1 MQIAP
6 QVYSSE
12 PANPDS
18 DSRLREFAHRLAKT
32 HDANAVPVPAKQS
45 QFSRSS
51 HGSRTGH
58 GTRNTVEIFHP
69 KKTSLLEYLQS
80 CELALGNANA
90 LFKAVPAQDLPV
102 SRAGEWM
109 LDNYYVIKQTFR
121 QIEEDLP
128 ASFLNQ
134 LPKLD
139 GTPLK
144 GHPRPVLGPGLPRI
158 FALAREWIGYSQSQI
173 DLTQAA
179 AFVQDYQQ
187 VTPLTIGELWALP
200 IMLRIG
206 ILERLVRAAADLTG
220 MEAPKS
226 LSEIP
231 SQFSSPAPAN
241 ETIVANCILSLRL
254 LSATDW
260 KAIFEQTSRVEQIL
274 RDDPADVYAGMDF
287 DTRNSYRRVI
297 EELARHSN
305 FSEEEVALAAVEF
318 ARRGRDP
325 ASSEVVP
332 VPAYHPESLA
342 GRDTGRSVDDKAPG
356 RKAHVGFYLRD
367 AGRATLE
374 NSLRYQPGLSVR
386 VRRALLATPTATYL
400 GTIAILSVLF
410 VLGLL
415 TYTTLSGG
423 SLAQLIIVG
432 VLGLGLALEAAIT
445 IVHWNVTH
453 GIKPQSLPRM
463 DFSEGIPPGNRTM
476 VVVPTLLES
485 AGELNHL
492 LQELELYY
500 LSNPDPQLT
509 YALLTDFGDAPIQ
522 RMPEDEQLL
531 ALAGAGVEN
540 LNQKYAEAAP
550 FYLFHRQREWNPSE
564 GVWMGW
570 ERKRGKLAD
579 FNRLLLN
586 LGETAYTTQVGD
598 ASILS
603 DVKYVITLDT
613 DTSLPQ
619 GSANRLVATLAHPLN
634 HAEFSA
640 DGRSVVSGYTVLQP
654 RVAIKPTSAN
664 RSLFSQI
671 FAGNAGFDLYSFAA
685 SDVYQD
691 LFGEGSYVGK
701 GIYDVAAFER
711 SLAGQVRQNT
721 LLSHDL
727 FEGIYGR
734 AALVTD
740 IVLYE
745 EYPSRYLVYARRLR
759 RWIRGD
765 WQLLP
770 WLFPIVR
777 TENGLAPNRLS
788 TINLWKVFDNLRRSL
803 LPPTLLALLAAGWL
817 FLPGSPLIWTLLV
830 LLPSA
835 LPIAVQTVRDGQH
848 NLGRLSLKQLFEPIR
863 LPLIRWALTVL
874 FLPYEA
880 LLMLGAIGTTLT
892 RLLIARKNL
901 LQWTT
906 AANVSRSFRLKALY
920 ETWGE
925 MAASLVLTVLLG
937 MTITIFNPTA
947 LWVALPLLVAWLIAP
962 QIAYIISQPVTHITT
977 LLSETQRRQVLRLA
991 RRTWAFFEQFAG
1003 PDDHWLPPDH
1013 FQESPRGSVAHF
1025 TTPTNIGLFLVST
1038 LSAYDLG
1045 YLGLSELA
1053 IRLRSTFESL
1063 DRLEHYRGHLLNWY
1077 DSQTLA
1083 ALPPRYISTVD
1094 SGNLAACLIALK
1106 EGCLALTDAPVLG
1119 DKQWQGLL
1127 VILDILA
1134 EALQSL
1140 EKNNPHAALESFEV
1154 ELTSIYEHVSATQN
1168 QPTAWTMTLAWLS
1181 GEGWERVSRRL
1192 MDLLESHPNLNPESL
1207 TELQLYLNLM
1217 HHHLQDMQRSLD
1229 LFAPWLSRLDAA
1241 PAPRPDKNI
1250 RDFAE
1255 PGTASAPLFMQ
1266 TPAWQDFHDSLPAEL
1281 PTLGQAAEVYDRIQ
1295 AALNRFKAQL
1305 QDEIIPVPAKQSRFQ
1320 YGTRDEAAHEWCQKL
1335 ELDLSSARLTVTSLL
1350 IGFQEL
1356 AKQANTAVTAM
1367 NFRFLFDERRQV
1379 FHIGYNASTE
1389 QLDPSYYDL
1398 LASEA
1403 RIASLIAIAKGD
1415 VPQSHWQHLGRPVT
1429 KVNDK
1434 LVLLSWNGTMFEYL
1448 MPTLFTKNY
1457 AGTFLSD
1464 SCYAALEAQ
1473 VRYGREQQVPW
1484 GISESGYFAF
1494 DINLNYQYRDFG
1506 VPDLGIKRDIP
1517 EDLVVAPYASLLGL
1531 SLQPQAVLEN
1541 MAHLEQLNM
1550 LGRFGFY
1557 EALDYTKTRLP
1568 AGQAHATVQSY
1579 MAHHQGMIL
1588 MAACNYL
1595 SDDVLVQRFHADER
1609 IQSVELLLQEKIP
1622 QNPPIEYPHPD
1633 EPVDLP
1639 QGVHSVN
1646 SAPWRVPVDSPIP
1659 QAHVLSQGDTS
1670 VLITNAGSGYSQWR
1684 EFALTRWQADTTL
1697 DQWGTWIYLQD
1708 RESGAFWSAT
1718 CQPIGWGNPSS
1729 SVGPPEHVLI
1739 PIPAGNGVIPVPAYH
1754 PESLTGRDQEVLFYP
1769 HKVEF
1774 QRSDNGI
1781 SLRTGITVS
1790 TDGIEIR
1797 RVNILNES
1805 DRPRWLKVTSYGEV
1819 VLAAQAADRRHP
1831 AFNKLFIESEYLP
1844 KENALLFQRRP
1855 RFTEE
1860 KPVVLVHAMLIE
1872 AGRKVTGDHESDRA
1886 QFLGR
1891 SQTTRTPLALQG
1903 AGVRTNRP
1911 LSGTT
1916 GGTLDPIL
1924 SLAQEINLKPHAKTR
1939 VTFLTL
1945 AAPSR
1950 LEALE
1955 KLSHYQTGQAIHS
1968 AFNEARASSER
1979 ELLELGLNAASVENI
1994 QRIYSALLYPAGAL
2008 RAAPHMLAQN
2018 EKGQSGLWAFGIS
2031 GDYPIL
2037 LVRIRDGESP
2047 LLPEALQAFTYWRNH
2062 HATINLVILNDQD
2075 TGYAL
2080 DLHNAIQ
2087 RQIRRMG
2094 ADASLNQRDGIF
2106 VLRTDQLKPADK
2118 ILFETVAG
2126 VILDEKGGTLAEHA
2140 LRLTVQPTRLPEF
2153 IPSLSTG
2160 HDPEPTP
2167 PLQIPGDLL
2176 IDNGLGGF
2184 SRDGKEYVIHFQP
2197 GQHTP
2202 HPWVNIIANPQFGF
2216 LVSEAGSGCTWAENS
2231 GENRLT
2237 PWRNDPVT
2245 DMPGEALY
2253 LRDEETGQVWSP
2265 TPMPAGAET
2274 AYVIR
2279 HGAGYSVF
2287 ESQSHGLNQNLR
2299 LFAASDAPVKIA
2311 HLRLQN
2317 LWERPRRITV
2327 TYYAEWVLGTTRDT
2341 HQAHIMPE
2349 FNPDK
2354 HALLAT
2360 NRFNSEFGERVAFLA
2375 ANKKPHGVTTD
2386 RTEFLGRLGS
2396 LRTPAALGRIGLASA
2411 VNAGL
2416 DPCAAIQLH
2425 VDLPPGAVEEVFFLI
2440 GEGANRAE
2448 SLALI
2453 GQVQAQGQVDSIWRA
2468 VQQQWNDILSAV
2480 TVETPDP
2487 GMDLMLNRW
2496 LLYQTLS
2503 CRLWGRTSLYQ
2514 SSGAFGFR
2522 DQLQDVLALLHTRPD
2537 LARTHILEAAR
2548 HQFEAGDVLHWWNPP
2563 AGRGVRTRF
2572 SDDLLWLPFVT
2583 AGYVTTT
2590 GDQSILTE
2598 KISFLKAESLKPEEA
2613 DRYSQYEST
2622 TQVYTLYEHCRRALA
2637 KGSTAGIHG
2646 LPLIGAGDWNDGMNR
2661 VGAEGRGESIWL
2673 SWFLYATLKR
2683 FAPLVTLMTDDP
2695 TPFLQQAEQLSR
2707 ALEAHAWDGDW
2718 YLRAF
2723 YDDGSRLG
2731 SRENAEC
2738 QIDSIA
2744 QSWAVGA
2751 ADPRRAVQAMESVN
2765 RLLVKQTE
2773 QMILLF
2779 TPPFDKTE
2787 RDPGYIK
2794 GYPPGVRENGGQYT
2808 HAAIWTAWAFAALGQ
2823 GERAGALFRLLNPV
2837 GHTDTPEKAEHYK
2850 VEPYVIAADIYS
2862 QSPHTGMGGWTW
2874 YTGSAGWMYRLGLEA
2889 ILGLTR
2895 LRNILKIDPCIP
2907 GNWPGFQLTYRFGR
2921 TSYLVR
2927 VENPEGI
2934 NRGVRQ
2940 IVHNGVSLPDNL
2952 IPLTDDGQPHE
2963 VRVLMGSALP
2973 PGERKL
2979 A

>member
-6 QVYSSE
+6 QVIPSE
-12 PANPDS
+12 PAKPDA
-18 DSRLREFAHRLAKT
+18 DTRLGEFVRQLAKT
-32 HDANAVPVPAKQS
+32 HGVVPVSA
-45 QFSRSS
+45 RD
-51 HGSRTGH
+51 
-58 GTRNTVEIFHP
+58 TVEISHAQ
-69 KKTSLLEYLQS
+69 KTDLLEHLQS
-80 CELALGNANA
+80 WEQALRKAHA
-90 LFKAVPAQDLPV
+90 IFKAVPSKDLPDLPSKS

-109 LDNYYVIKQTFR
+109 LDNFYIVKQTLR

-139 GTPLK
+139 GTPLQ
-144 GHPRPVLGPGLPRI
+144 GHPRI
-158 FALAREWIGYSQSQI
+158 FALAWEWIGYSQSQI

-206 ILERLVRAAADLTG
+206 ILERLVYAAAELTG
-220 MEAPKS
+220 MDAPKS

-231 SQFSSPAPAN
+231 SQFASSALAN
-241 ETIVANCILSLRL
+241 ETIVANCFLSLRL

-260 KAIFEQTSRVEQIL
+260 KDFFEQTSRVEQIL
-274 RDDPADVYAGMDF
+274 RDDPAQIYADMDF
-287 DTRNSYRRVI
+287 DTRNSYRSVI
-297 EELARHSN
+297 EELARHSAS
-305 FSEEEVALAAVEF
+305 SEEQVALAAVEF
-318 ARRGRDP
+318 AR
-325 ASSEVVP
+325 
-332 VPAYHPESLA
+332 
-342 GRDTGRSVDDKAPG
+342 SVDDKEASG

-367 AGRATLE
+367 VGRTMLE
-374 NSLRYQPGLSVR
+374 TSIHYQPGLSDC
-386 VRRALLATPTATYL
+386 VRRVLLAFPTTTYL
-400 GTIAILSVLF
+400 GSIAILSILF

-415 TYTTLSGG
+415 TYATLSGG
-423 SLAQLIIVG
+423 SPVQLIIVG
-432 VLGLGLALEAAIT
+432 VLGFGLALEAAVAL
-445 IVHWNVTH
+445 VHWNVTH
-453 GIKPQSLPRM
+453 RIKPQSLPRM
-463 DFSEGIPPGNRTM
+463 DFSEGIPSGNRTM

-500 LSNPDPQLT
+500 LSNPDPLLT
-509 YALLTDFGDAPIQ
+509 YALLTDFGDAPAEN
-522 RMPEDEQLL
+522 MPEDEQLL
-531 ALAGAGVEN
+531 ALASAGIEN
-540 LNQKYAEAAP
+540 LNKKYGVVPVPARGAQAAP
-550 FYLFHRQREWNPSE
+550 FYLFHRQRQWNPSE

-598 ASILS
+598 ASILL
-603 DVKYVITLDT
+603 DIKYVITLDA

-619 GSANRLVATLAHPLN
+619 GSANRLIATLAHPLN
-634 HAEFSA
+634 HAEFAA
-640 DGRSVVSGYTVLQP
+640 DGRSVVAGYTVLQP

-671 FAGNAGFDLYSFAA
+671 FAGNAGFDLYSFAV

-770 WLFPIVR
+770 WLFPMVQ
-777 TENGLAPNRLS
+777 TQNGMAPNRLS

-803 LPPTLLALLAAGWL
+803 LPPTLLALFVAGWL
-817 FLPGSPLIWTLLV
+817 FLPGSPLVWTLLV

-835 LPIAVQTVRDGQH
+835 LPIAAQTVEQGRH
-848 NLGRLSLKQLFEPIR
+848 NLRRERGLGSSTGRSRLTLKQILKPTR
-863 LPLIRWALTVL
+863 LPLIRWALAVL

-880 LLMLGAIGTTLT
+880 LLMLGAIRTTLA
-892 RLLIARKNL
+892 RLLIARKKL

-906 AANVSRSFRLKALY
+906 AANVSRSFGLNAHY
-920 ETWGE
+920 EIWGE
-925 MAASLVLTVLLG
+925 MAAPLIFTLLLG
-937 MTITIFNPTA
+937 ISTAIFNPSA

-962 QIAYIISQPVTHITT
+962 QIAYVISQPVIHTT
-977 LLSETQRRQVLRLA
+977 MPLSETQRRQVLRLA
-991 RRTWAFFEQFAG
+991 RRTWAFFEHFAG
-1003 PDDHWLPPDH
+1003 PNDHWLPPDH
-1013 FQESPRGSVAHF
+1013 FQESPRGSVAHY

-1045 YLGLSELA
+1045 YMGLVELA
-1053 IRLRSTFESL
+1053 VRLRSTFESL
-1063 DRLEHYRGHLLNWY
+1063 DSLEHYRGHLLNWY
-1077 DSQTLA
+1077 DSQTLT
-1083 ALPPRYISTVD
+1083 ALPPHYISTVD
-1094 SGNLAACLIALK
+1094 SGNLAACLITLK
-1106 EGCLALTDAPVLG
+1106 QGCLALTDMPLLSE
-1119 DKQWQGLL
+1119 KRWQGLL

-1134 EALQSL
+1134 EALQAL
-1140 EKNNPHAALESFEV
+1140 EKNNPHASLESFEV
-1154 ELTSIYEHVSATQN
+1154 ELTSICERVSAIQN
-1168 QPTAWTMTLAWLS
+1168 QPAEWVVTLAWLS
-1181 GEGWERVSRRL
+1181 GEGWERVSHRL
-1192 MDLLESHPNLNPESL
+1192 MELLESHPNLNIESL
-1207 TELQLYLNLM
+1207 NEFQIYLDLL
-1217 HHHLQDMQRSLD
+1217 HHQLQDMQRSLD

-1241 PAPRPDKNI
+1241 PAP
-1250 RDFAE
+1250 
-1255 PGTASAPLFMQ
+1255 FMQ
-1266 TPAWQDFHDSLPAEL
+1266 TPAWQDFRNSLPAEL
-1281 PTLGQAAEVYDRIQ
+1281 PTLGQAGAEYERIKT
-1295 AALNRFKAQL
+1295 ALNLCKAQL
-1305 QDEIIPVPAKQSRFQ
+1305 RYSPGSSTGQ
-1320 YGTRDEAAHEWCQKL
+1320 DEAAHEWCQKL
-1335 ELDLSSARLTVTSLL
+1335 EADLLTARMTVTPLL
-1350 IGFQEL
+1350 IGFRDL
-1356 AKQANTAVTAM
+1356 AEQANAAVTGM
-1367 NFRFLFDERRQV
+1367 DFRFLFHERRQV

-1415 VPQSHWQHLGRPVT
+1415 VPHSHWQHLGRPVT
-1429 KVNDK
+1429 KVNGK
-1434 LVLLSWNGTMFEYL
+1434 QVLLSWSGTMFEYL
-1448 MPTLFTKNY
+1448 MPTLFIKNY

-1464 SCYAALEAQ
+1464 SCYVALDAQ
-1473 VRYGREQQVPW
+1473 MDYGQEQQVPW

-1494 DINLNYQYRDFG
+1494 DVNLNYQYQAFG
-1506 VPDLGIKRDIP
+1506 VPDLGYKRELHD
-1517 EDLVVAPYASLLGL
+1517 DLVIAPYASLLGL

-1541 MAHLEQLNM
+1541 MARLEQLNM

-1568 AGQAHATVQSY
+1568 ADQAYAIVQSY
-1579 MAHHQGMIL
+1579 LAHHQGMIL

-1595 SDDVLVQRFHADER
+1595 SDDVMVKRFHADEH

-1639 QGVHSVN
+1639 EGVRLVS
-1646 SAPWRVPVDSPIP
+1646 SAPWRVPLDSPIP
-1659 QAHVLSQGDTS
+1659 QVHVLSQGDTS
-1670 VLITNAGSGYSQWR
+1670 VLITNAGGGFSQWR
-1684 EFALTRWQADTTL
+1684 EFALTRWHADTTL

-1708 RESGAFWSAT
+1708 RESGALWSAT
-1718 CQPIGWGNPSS
+1718 CQPIGCSS
-1729 SVGPPEHVLI
+1729 E
-1739 PIPAGNGVIPVPAYH
+1739 Y
-1754 PESLTGRDQEVLFYP
+1754 QEVLFYP
-1769 HKVEF
+1769 HKAEF
-1774 QRSDNGI
+1774 QRSENGI

-1790 TDGIEIR
+1790 TDGVEIR
-1797 RVNILNES
+1797 RVNILNDS
-1805 DRPRWLKVTSYGEV
+1805 DRPRRLKLTSYGEV
-1819 VLAAQAADRRHP
+1819 VLATQATDRRHP

-1844 KENALLFQRRP
+1844 QENALLFQRRP
-1855 RFTEE
+1855 RSADE
-1860 KPVVLVHAMLIE
+1860 KPVVLVHAMVIE

-1891 SQTTRTPLALQG
+1891 SQTMHTPLALQN
-1903 AGVRTNRP
+1903 ANRH

-1924 SLAQEINLKPHAKTR
+1924 SLAQEIDLMPHAKTR

-1950 LEALE
+1950 AEALE
-1955 KLSHYQTGQAIHS
+1955 RLSHYQSGMDIYR
-1968 AFNEARASSER
+1968 AFDDARVQSER
-1979 ELLELGLNAASVENI
+1979 ELLELGLNAYAIENI
-1994 QRIYSALLYPAGAL
+1994 QRLLSALLYPTGVL
-2008 RAAPHMLAQN
+2008 RASPHILAQN

-2031 GDYPIL
+2031 GDHPIL

-2047 LLPEALQAFTYWRNH
+2047 LLPEALQAFTYWRSH
-2062 HATINLVILNDQD
+2062 HVTVNLVILNDQD

-2080 DLHNAIQ
+2080 ELHNAIL

-2094 ADASLNQRDGIF
+2094 ADDWLNQRDGIF
-2106 VLRTDQLKPADK
+2106 VLRTDQLQPADK

-2126 VILDEKGGTLAEHA
+2126 VILDEKSGTLAEHA
-2140 LRLTVQPTRLPEF
+2140 LRLTAQPTRLPEF
-2153 IPSLSTG
+2153 TASLSPAL
-2160 HDPEPTP
+2160 DSEPTP
-2167 PLQIPGDLL
+2167 PLQLPSDLL
-2176 IDNGLGGF
+2176 MDNGLGGF
-2184 SRDGKEYVIHFQP
+2184 SHDGREYVVHLRP

-2202 HPWVNIIANPQFGF
+2202 HPWVNVIANPQFGF

-2253 LRDEETGQVWSP
+2253 LRDEETGLVWSP

-2274 AYVIR
+2274 AHVIR

-2299 LFAASDAPVKIA
+2299 LFAAPNAPVKIA

-2349 FNPDK
+2349 FDPDNN
-2354 HALLAT
+2354 ALLAS
-2360 NRFNSEFGERVAFLA
+2360 NRFNSEFSERVAFLA
-2375 ANKKPHGVTTD
+2375 SNKKPHGVTAD
-2386 RTEFLGRLGS
+2386 RTEFLGRMGS
-2396 LRTPAALGRIGLASA
+2396 LRAPAALGRIGLASA

-2416 DPCAAIQLH
+2416 DPCAVIQLH
-2425 VDLPPGAVEEVFFLI
+2425 VDLAPGATEEVFFLI

-2453 GQVQAQGQVDSIWRA
+2453 GQIQAPAQVEVIWQS
-2468 VQQQWNDILSAV
+2468 VQQQWDGILNAI

-2487 GMDLMLNRW
+2487 DMDLMLNRW
-2496 LLYQTLS
+2496 LLYQTLA
-2503 CRLWGRTSLYQ
+2503 CRVWGRTGLYQ

-2522 DQLQDVLALLHTRPD
+2522 DQLQDVMALLHTRPNI
-2537 LARTHILEAAR
+2537 ARAQILEAAR

-2572 SDDLLWLPFVT
+2572 SDDLLWLPYVT
-2583 AGYVTTT
+2583 AEYVAAT
-2590 GDQSILTE
+2590 GDASILTE
-2598 KISFLKAESLKPEEA
+2598 SIPFLKGEVLKPDEME
-2613 DRYSQYEST
+2613 RYTQFET
-2622 TQVYTLYEHCRRALA
+2622 TDKASSLYEHCRRALE
-2637 KGSTAGIHG
+2637 KGATTGAHG
-2646 LPLIGAGDWNDGMNR
+2646 LPLIGGGDWNDGMNR
-2661 VGAEGRGESIWL
+2661 VGMDGRGESIWL
-2673 SWFLYATLKR
+2673 GWFLHATLKR

-2695 TPFLQQAEQLSR
+2695 ASYLEQAEKLSQ

-2723 YDDGSRLG
+2723 YDDGSPLG
-2731 SRENAEC
+2731 SHENIEC

-2744 QSWAVGA
+2744 QSWAVLSGA
-2751 ADPRRAVQAMESVN
+2751 ANPARAAQAMESVN
-2765 RLLVKQTE
+2765 RRLVKQAE

-2779 TPPFDKTE
+2779 TPPFDKST

-2794 GYPPGVRENGGQYT
+2794 GYLPGVRENGGQYT
-2808 HAAIWTAWAFAALGQ
+2808 HAAIWTAWAFAELGQ
-2823 GERAGALFRLLNPV
+2823 GDRAMELFRLLNPIS
-2837 GHTDTPEKAEHYK
+2837 HADTPEKAARYK

-2862 QSPHTGMGGWTW
+2862 VPPHTGRGGWTW
-2874 YTGSAGWMYRLGLEA
+2874 YTGSSGWMYRLGLEA
-2889 ILGLTR
+2889 ILGISR
-2895 LRNILKIDPCIP
+2895 VGEALKINPCIP
-2907 GNWPGFQLTYRFGR
+2907 RHWPGFKVDYRFG
-2921 TSYLVR
+2921 TTHYKIS
-2927 VENPEGI
+2927 VENPHNV
-2934 NRGVRQ
+2934 NRGTLRGQVLLDG
-2940 IVHNGVSLPDNL
+2940 NPLPDSL
-2952 IPLTDDGQPHE
+2952 IPLVDDGQPHE
-2963 VRVLMGSALP
+2963 VHVLMG
-2973 PGERKL
+2973 
-2979 A
+2979 